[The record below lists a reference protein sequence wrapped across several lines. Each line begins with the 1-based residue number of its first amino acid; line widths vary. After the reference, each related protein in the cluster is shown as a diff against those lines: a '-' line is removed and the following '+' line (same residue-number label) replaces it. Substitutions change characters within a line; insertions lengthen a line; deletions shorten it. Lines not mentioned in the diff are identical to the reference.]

1 MTDLKYKQSINDLI
15 YLCSCSVN
23 GSSPEQKRIATLELD
38 HLYEAAQKHMMAS
51 MVGQILQKAGI
62 PTPAFK
68 TAISMAQRRAV
79 VLNNDLNNKIS
90 ALEVAGI
97 WYMPLKGSV
106 LKDYYPSFAMREM
119 SDIDI
124 LFDAT
129 HAEEVKTIME
139 GLGFRAK
146 SFETSND
153 DDYIKPPLSNFEMHK
168 ALFGERHDKK
178 LYEYYKNVKDRL
190 LKDEGN
196 QYGYHFKPED
206 FYIFMIAH
214 EYKHYNMGGTGL
226 RSLLDTYVFLR
237 KNTLDMSYVEA
248 ETEKL
253 GIEYYERQNRSLAQ
267 KLFSK
272 DGRKLTA
279 EEEKMF
285 DYIIASGTYG
295 TLEHKIDNT
304 GGRIKYFIRRVFG
317 PIGKNDPYREHFK
330 KTYATF
336 FNHPILLPFLPFYRL
351 FRALKNSPKRIKA
364 EANALRKSGKANG
377 ARQDLLGR
385 IISGTVSF
393 DANTPVSTNADRR

>member
-1 MTDLKYKQSINDLI
+1 MEDADYKKSIRDLV
-15 YLCSCSVN
+15 YLCSCAVN
-23 GSSPEQKRIATLELD
+23 GTTPDTDKIVDLD
-38 HLYEAAQKHMMAS
+38 SLYEASHKHMLAALAGMVLQEAGIQTKGFKDAVSHAQKKA
-51 MVGQILQKAGI
+51 VILNHDLQQV
-62 PTPAFK
+62 
-68 TAISMAQRRAV
+68 TA
-79 VLNNDLNNKIS
+79 
-90 ALEVAGI
+90 ALEAAAI
-97 WYMPLKGSV
+97 WYMPLKGAA
-106 LKDYYPSFAMREM
+106 LKDLYSRFAMREM
-119 SDIDI
+119 ADVDV
-124 LFDAT
+124 LFDAER
-129 HAEEVKTIME
+129 ASDVKTIME
-139 GLGFRAK
+139 SLGFQVK
-146 SFETSND
+146 VYGENND

-214 EYKHYNMGGTGL
+214 DYKHYNMGGTGI

-272 DGRKLTA
+272 DGGKLTA

-317 PIGKNDPYREHFK
+317 PIGKNDPDRDHFG
-330 KTYATF
+330 KTYAAF
-336 FNHPILLPFLPFYRL
+336 FNHPILLPLLPFYRL
-351 FRALKNSPKRIKA
+351 FKALKTSPKRIKA
-364 EANALRKSGKANG
+364 EANALRKAGKAT
-377 ARQDLLGR
+377 Q
-385 IISGTVSF
+385 
-393 DANTPVSTNADRR
+393 